1 MPVHHNTCECLSC
14 GQFRWGKEWV
24 TYGFQVGDP
33 LTRCVP
39 GLRAQQTFLLEDE
52 AGSDEDTTKYC
63 EDDANDLGSVTWCHS
78 RWKEADARRRMVTLR
93 LPEICKFD
101 VEVEEAEGVVD
112 GDMMVEIK
120 PANFGMKLY

>member
-1 MPVHHNTCECLSC
+1 
-14 GQFRWGKEWV
+14 
-24 TYGFQVGDP
+24 
-33 LTRCVP
+33 
-39 GLRAQQTFLLEDE
+39 
-52 AGSDEDTTKYC
+52 
-63 EDDANDLGSVTWCHS
+63 
-78 RWKEADARRRMVTLR
+78 MVTLR